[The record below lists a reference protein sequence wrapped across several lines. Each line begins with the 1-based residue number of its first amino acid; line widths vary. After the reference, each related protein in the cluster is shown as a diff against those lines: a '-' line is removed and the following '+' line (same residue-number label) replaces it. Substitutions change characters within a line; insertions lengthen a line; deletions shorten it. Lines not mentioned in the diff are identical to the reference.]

1 MLVNVN
7 GTNMYMYVNK
17 RIELTQQG
25 IALKCMYTCMY
36 YYYYYYYYFLLT
48 HIEPDSGD

>member
-1 MLVNVN
+1 MRLLVYGMLVNVN

-25 IALKCMYTCMY
+25 IALKCMYV
-36 YYYYYYYYFLLT
+36 LLLLFSLNT
-48 HIEPDSGD
+48 YRTRQW